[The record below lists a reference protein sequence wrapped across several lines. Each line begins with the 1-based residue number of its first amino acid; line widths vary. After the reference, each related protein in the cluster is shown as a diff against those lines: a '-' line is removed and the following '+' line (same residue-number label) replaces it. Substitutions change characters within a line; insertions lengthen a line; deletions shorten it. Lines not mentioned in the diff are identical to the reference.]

1 MPLPPR
7 CRILIFDLG
16 DVLFSYSPAASTS
29 IPPSTVKGLAS
40 STVWREYEC
49 GRHSEGE
56 CYRLMAEK
64 FSLNEGK
71 IRQAVLGVRASIQPD
86 DTFIHF
92 IRELQME
99 AHDELRIFVMSN
111 ISAPDYV
118 VTRGKLAD
126 WSVFERVFT
135 SADAG
140 MRKPDLSFYKFVLDE
155 IKAEPSSV
163 TFVDD
168 NIENVLAARS
178 LGIHGIIFDDAKRVR
193 QALRHVVSDPVSRG
207 LGFLEERAGRLES
220 ESSLGHNVTENLTQL
235 LILEA
240 TGNK

>member
-1 MPLPPR
+1 
-7 CRILIFDLG
+7 
-16 DVLFSYSPAASTS
+16 
-29 IPPSTVKGLAS
+29 
-40 STVWREYEC
+40 
-49 GRHSEGE
+49 
-56 CYRLMAEK
+56 MAEK

-71 IRQAVLGVRASIQPD
+71 IRQAVLSVRASIQPD
-86 DTFIHF
+86 EAFIRF

-99 AHDELRIFVMSN
+99 APGGLRIFAMSN

-118 VTRGKLAD
+118 VMRGKLAD

-168 NIENVLAARS
+168 NIENVIAARS
-178 LGIHGIIFDDAKRVR
+178 LGIHGIIFDDAKRVLR
-193 QALRHVVSDPVSRG
+193 ALQYVIGDPVRRG
-207 LGFLEERAGRLES
+207 LGFLEGRAGQLES
-220 ESSLGHNVTENLTQL
+220 ESNLGHSVAENLTQL

>member
-1 MPLPPR
+1 
-7 CRILIFDLG
+7 
-16 DVLFSYSPAASTS
+16 
-29 IPPSTVKGLAS
+29 
-40 STVWREYEC
+40 
-49 GRHSEGE
+49 
-56 CYRLMAEK
+56 MAEK
-64 FSLNEGK
+64 YSLNEGEFRRA
-71 IRQAVLGVRASIQPD
+71 ILGVRASLQPD
-86 DTFIHF
+86 EPFIRF
-92 IRELQME
+92 IRELHAE
-99 AHDELRIFVMSN
+99 AHGGLRIFAMSN

-126 WSVFERVFT
+126 WTVFERIFT

-178 LGIHGIIFDDAKRVR
+178 LGIHGIVFDDAKRVR
-193 QALRHVVSDPVSRG
+193 QALRYAVGDPVSRG
-207 LGFLEERAGRLES
+207 LGFLDERAGRLES
-220 ESSLGHNVTENLTQL
+220 ENSLGNNVAENLTQL

>member
-1 MPLPPR
+1 MPLVPR
-7 CRILIFDLG
+7 CRILIFDIG
-16 DVLFSYSPAASTS
+16 DVLFSYSRSTSTS
-29 IPPSTVKGLAS
+29 IPANTLRGLLS
-40 STVWREYEC
+40 STIWREYEC
-49 GRHSEGE
+49 GRLSEDE

-64 FSLNEGK
+64 FSLNEGEFRRA
-71 IRQAVLGVRASIQPD
+71 ILGVRASLQPD
-86 DTFIHF
+86 EPFIRF
-92 IRELQME
+92 IRELQAE
-99 AHDELRIFVMSN
+99 AHGGLRIFAMSN

-118 VTRGKLAD
+118 VTRGKLVD
-126 WSVFERVFT
+126 WSVFERIFT

-168 NIENVLAARS
+168 NLENVLVARS
-178 LGIHGIIFDDAKRVR
+178 LGIHGIVFDDAKRVR
-193 QALRHVVSDPVSRG
+193 QALQYVVGDPVSRG
-207 LGFLEERAGRLES
+207 LAFLDERAGRLES
-220 ESSLGHNVTENLTQL
+220 ESSLGHNVAENLTQL